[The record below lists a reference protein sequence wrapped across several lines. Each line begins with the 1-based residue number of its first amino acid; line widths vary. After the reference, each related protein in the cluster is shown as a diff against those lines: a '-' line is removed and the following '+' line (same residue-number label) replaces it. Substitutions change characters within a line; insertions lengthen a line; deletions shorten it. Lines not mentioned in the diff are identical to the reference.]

1 MLDDDNGEHADPAAT
16 SIGHMTDPPLEARSL
31 ETSRGARRLGR
42 SEISAVSVA
51 GMTLGREVMDP
62 GWRWSEDVRPIVGTD
77 LCRAAH
83 HGYVVSGHLHV
94 VTEAGAEVDARA
106 GDVVVIPPGH
116 DAWVVGD
123 EPCVFLEYLPAFAR
137 ILDAGTAYREMLD
150 GSAGQSPVSKARAAR
165 QLRAAAR
172 AGRLDLGAVEL
183 ILAAAGQR
191 GKRRRGPAGLTERE
205 VEVLVLIASG
215 ASTKQVAYLLGIA
228 PKTAAAHVEHI
239 YAKTGAS
246 TRADA
251 TRFALEHGMLE
262 PSTLTG

>member
-1 MLDDDNGEHADPAAT
+1 MAG
-16 SIGHMTDPPLEARSL
+16 PPLEARSL
-31 ETSRGARRLGR
+31 ETSRGTRRFGR
-42 SEISAVSVA
+42 SEIAAVSIA

-62 GWRWSEDVRPIVGTD
+62 GWRWLEDVQPIVGTD

-83 HGYVVSGHLHV
+83 HGYIVSGHLHI
-94 VTEAGAEVDARA
+94 VTEDGAEVDARA

-123 EPCVFLEYLPAFAR
+123 EPCVFLEYLPAFAQ
-137 ILDAGTAYREMLD
+137 ILDAGTAYRELLD
-150 GSAGQSPVSKARAAR
+150 GGGREGPVSRSEAAR
-165 QLRAAAR
+165 RLRAAAR
-172 AGRLDLGAVEL
+172 TGHLDVGAVEL
-183 ILAAAGQR
+183 ILSAAGQS

-251 TRFALEHGMLE
+251 TRFALEHGVLE
-262 PSTLTG
+262 PTSLTG